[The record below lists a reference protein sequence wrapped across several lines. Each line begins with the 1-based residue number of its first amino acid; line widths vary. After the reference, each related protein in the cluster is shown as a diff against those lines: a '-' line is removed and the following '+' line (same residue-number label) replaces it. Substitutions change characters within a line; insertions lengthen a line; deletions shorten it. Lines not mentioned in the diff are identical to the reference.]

1 MQNKSVLT
9 ALLLMLFKIVGAQVN
24 VGFTINNATQCL
36 NNNLFIFTNTTTPLS
51 GTTFYWTFDDGTTST
66 QANPTKTYTQA
77 RTFNVTLIATRSG
90 INYYSSKQISV
101 EPIPQVSFNVIK
113 GTLSGASFTFIST
126 STIASGSM
134 NYYWTFGDGTSS
146 TLINPTKSYTQTG
159 VNQVKLRVTGNT
171 GCGDSSIK
179 TVYPILCTIGN
190 WIGVENSKWNNV
202 NNWCISTL
210 PTSTDTIRVLK
221 GCVNMPKIDSGIITI
236 PSLQIDSS
244 SILYVKNNATLQVN
258 GNIISNGYLI
268 ADSGTVIMNAPQQ
281 QSIQSLYNYTIKNLT
296 LKNNGKTTLT
306 GMGICNITGVL
317 QFATGT
323 NYDTLF
329 TNGNLTLASTING
342 TATVADITNGNQSW
356 GNAIIGEVSVQRYLQ
371 NKRSW
376 RLLTAPLTTYNT
388 SKNGSIYSN
397 RQNGG
402 VNIAG
407 FGTNITAP
415 GGLNGYD
422 VAINQNYS
430 LRTYNS
436 ILKKWDNPPATNTN
450 NSLFSNATSAANKA
464 YFLFARG
471 DRSITSTSN
480 LYTQTATTLT
490 AKGNLQQGTQTFN
503 IDTLP
508 ANAYYLIGN
517 PYPAPIDFSKVVA
530 QSTNILSKFYI
541 WSSNLASVAAYITCV
556 WNGTTYVQSPQTL
569 STQPNI
575 IQSGEA
581 FFVHIAKTGNAKV
594 IFTEQCKATSAN
606 TTVLGAANNQVDMI
620 AVNLYKK
627 DAANTILVDGIV
639 KMYSNNFDDSIAGED
654 AAKFSNIDENLAIAS
669 NGKLLAIEG
678 KNYFANA
685 DTIQLNTTNLKQN
698 QYQLQIN
705 PTSFYSNVGSFY
717 IKDNYTNTQ
726 TNLSSSSINNYDFE
740 VNANAA
746 SFAKNRF
753 SIVIVISSTLSSQS
767 IDLKVTQNQDKTGL
781 QWTTTNINNIKFF
794 EVEQRN
800 NQEQFKTIT
809 TVATTNQTTN
819 EHYNIIQS
827 NSTQFY
833 RIKAVL
839 QNDKILYSNTVNILA
854 KNSTNT
860 LSILPN
866 IVTNNSINLNFNSIT
881 QKKLQLNII
890 NNNGNIVFSK
900 EINPVK
906 GNNNTTTAIN
916 NNLQSGIYWVTLH
929 NDEMIF
935 ENQKITI
942 IK

>member
-1 MQNKSVLT
+1 MQNRSVLT
-9 ALLLMLFKIVGAQVN
+9 ALLLMLFNIVGAQVN

-51 GTTFYWTFDDGTTST
+51 GATFYWTFDDGTTST
-66 QANPTKTYTQA
+66 QVNPIKTYTQA
-77 RTFNVTLIATRSG
+77 RTFNVTLIATKGG

-146 TLINPTKSYTQTG
+146 ILVNPTKSYTQTG
-159 VNQVKLRVTGNT
+159 VNQVKLRVTGSS

-190 WIGVENSKWNNV
+190 WIGAENNKWNNV
-202 NNWCISTL
+202 NNWCITTL
-210 PTSTDTIRVLK
+210 PTITDTIRVIK
-221 GCVNMPKIDSGIITI
+221 GCVNMPKIDSGTITI
-236 PSLQIDSS
+236 PALQIDSS
-244 SILYVKNNATLQVN
+244 SILYVKNNATLQIN
-258 GNIISNGYLI
+258 GSIVSNGYLI
-268 ADSGTVIMNAPQQ
+268 ADSGTVIMNAPQL

-342 TATVADITNGNQSW
+342 TATVADITNGKQSW

-397 RQNGG
+397 WQNGG
-402 VNIAG
+402 INIAG

-436 ILKKWDNPPATNTN
+436 ILKNWDNPPATNTN

-490 AKGNLQQGTQTFN
+490 AKGSLQQGTQTFN

-541 WSSNLASVAAYITCV
+541 WSSNLASVGAYITCV
-556 WNGTTYVQSPQTL
+556 
-569 STQPNI
+569 
-575 IQSGEA
+575 
-581 FFVHIAKTGNAKV
+581 
-594 IFTEQCKATSAN
+594 
-606 TTVLGAANNQVDMI
+606 
-620 AVNLYKK
+620 
-627 DAANTILVDGIV
+627 
-639 KMYSNNFDDSIAGED
+639 
-654 AAKFSNIDENLAIAS
+654 
-669 NGKLLAIEG
+669 
-678 KNYFANA
+678 
-685 DTIQLNTTNLKQN
+685 
-698 QYQLQIN
+698 
-705 PTSFYSNVGSFY
+705 
-717 IKDNYTNTQ
+717 
-726 TNLSSSSINNYDFE
+726 
-740 VNANAA
+740 
-746 SFAKNRF
+746 
-753 SIVIVISSTLSSQS
+753 
-767 IDLKVTQNQDKTGL
+767 
-781 QWTTTNINNIKFF
+781 
-794 EVEQRN
+794 
-800 NQEQFKTIT
+800 
-809 TVATTNQTTN
+809 
-819 EHYNIIQS
+819 
-827 NSTQFY
+827 
-833 RIKAVL
+833 
-839 QNDKILYSNTVNILA
+839 
-854 KNSTNT
+854 
-860 LSILPN
+860 
-866 IVTNNSINLNFNSIT
+866 
-881 QKKLQLNII
+881 
-890 NNNGNIVFSK
+890 
-900 EINPVK
+900 
-906 GNNNTTTAIN
+906 
-916 NNLQSGIYWVTLH
+916 
-929 NDEMIF
+929 
-935 ENQKITI
+935 
-942 IK
+942 